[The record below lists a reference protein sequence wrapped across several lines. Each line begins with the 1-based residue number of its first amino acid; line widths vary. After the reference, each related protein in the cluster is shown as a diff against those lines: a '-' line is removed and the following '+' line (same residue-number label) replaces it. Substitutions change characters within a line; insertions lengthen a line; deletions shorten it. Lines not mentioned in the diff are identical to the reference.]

1 MKCLLYIIEKTF
13 SEFNFTRDITPTM
26 CMNNKYHDFKLFAWG
41 ENRMF
46 VATYDT

>member
-26 CMNNKYHDFKLFAWG
+26 YMNNKYHDFELFA
-41 ENRMF
+41 
-46 VATYDT
+46 